1 MQVQAGN
8 NCDNNWKRDLRG
20 ATSASSPVTLPKE
33 KSLSE
38 QKKELETKI
47 EGQQASMLKKE
58 LLQCRLANKQ
68 LTEEVAAL
76 EAEVREQ
83 KLARAGVAKELVR
96 LQLTSEAR
104 MEAQEEHVS
113 ASSNTQPI
121 KYTHTHTH
129 KYIYIYIMYVCMYVC
144 VYICIYMYIYIY
156 IYIYTHTHTH
166 TPRAFVCVCSSLSR
180 LA

>member
-1 MQVQAGN
+1 
-8 NCDNNWKRDLRG
+8 
-20 ATSASSPVTLPKE
+20 
-33 KSLSE
+33 
-38 QKKELETKI
+38 
-47 EGQQASMLKKE
+47 MLKKE

-113 ASSNTQPI
+113 ASSNTQAI
-121 KYTHTHTH
+121 
-129 KYIYIYIMYVCMYVC
+129 
-144 VYICIYMYIYIY
+144 
-156 IYIYTHTHTH
+156 
-166 TPRAFVCVCSSLSR
+166 
-180 LA
+180 